1 MATKKVS
8 SPRKLRASSSLPALN
23 TSNVKASY
31 QRAATRAKTLAT
43 ACKDGKVR
51 STTTGRCVKPAGSAP
66 KPRKAAAGMVQ
77 YTSAPRKVKGK
88 DGVVRTVPATTRSA
102 NPALAKK
109 PCAKPGFVRALAAP
123 FRCLKSG
130 GTTLRK
136 LTTASGY
143 CEDRTKTRKDGK
155 LATVHYIP
163 NPSQKKGAR
172 MCIKA
177 GGAAAKAKLA
187 GVQACGP
194 TQVLKT
200 YTRQMARVVGQP
212 QEGTVQRTYTRCIK
226 ATGAAKPC
234 PIGSFQAMKV
244 IKGKTV
250 HKCLKNPK
258 MLEAAKITKKGTTTG
273 GWTKTASGSI
283 PAPVFK
289 KASVGGYTAP
299 FRMTKNMSMTRAQK
313 PTKRTAR
320 AAPRAATPRAMSAS
334 PMAISPSRALKR
346 TRSASPASAS
356 KRPRVTAPKMKKKAA
371 PKKAPAAMAPRRS
384 SRLAA
389 KK

>member
-1 MATKKVS
+1 MAK
-8 SPRKLRASSSLPALN
+8 
-23 TSNVKASY
+23 
-31 QRAATRAKTLAT
+31 
-43 ACKDGKVR
+43 
-51 STTTGRCVKPAGSAP
+51 
-66 KPRKAAAGMVQ
+66 
-77 YTSAPRKVKGK
+77 
-88 DGVVRTVPATTRSA
+88 
-102 NPALAKK
+102 
-109 PCAKPGFVRALAAP
+109 
-123 FRCLKSG
+123 
-130 GTTLRK
+130 
-136 LTTASGY
+136 
-143 CEDRTKTRKDGK
+143 
-155 LATVHYIP
+155 
-163 NPSQKKGAR
+163 
-172 MCIKA
+172 
-177 GGAAAKAKLA
+177 
-187 GVQACGP
+187 
-194 TQVLKT
+194 
-200 YTRQMARVVGQP
+200 VVGQP
-212 QEGTVQRTYTRCIK
+212 EEGTVQRTYTRCIK

-299 FRMTKNMSMTRAQK
+299 WRMTRNMSMTRAQK

-320 AAPRAATPRAMSAS
+320 AATPMSARAATPMSMSASPMAISPNRALKRTRSAS

-346 TRSASPASAS
+346 TRSAPPASAS